1 MMYKHK
7 KFKMEFVEINCIFCG
22 EKYFTNKKRDN
33 IPCSKS
39 CIGALEKRNER
50 NEKIDNIL

>member
-1 MMYKHK
+1 MYKHK